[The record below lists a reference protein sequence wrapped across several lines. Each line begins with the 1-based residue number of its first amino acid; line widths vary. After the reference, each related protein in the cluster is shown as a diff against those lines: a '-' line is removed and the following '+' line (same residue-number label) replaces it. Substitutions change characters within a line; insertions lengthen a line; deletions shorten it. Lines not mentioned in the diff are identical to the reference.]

1 MFFGYG
7 NCEKGYMFNVNT
19 QNIIILRDVVFDE
32 KANWSWENN
41 TEVKI
46 SVSLD
51 GDSSNNMD
59 SGRT

>member
-1 MFFGYG
+1 ML
-7 NCEKGYMFNVNT
+7 FNVNT

-51 GDSSNNMD
+51 GDSSKFMD